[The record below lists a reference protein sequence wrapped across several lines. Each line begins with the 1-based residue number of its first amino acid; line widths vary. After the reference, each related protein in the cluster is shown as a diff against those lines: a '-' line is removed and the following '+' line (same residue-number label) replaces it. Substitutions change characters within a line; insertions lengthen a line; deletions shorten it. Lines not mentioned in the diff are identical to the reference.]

1 MARSTAFDAYEK
13 FRFTVTWSDSTS
25 DSGGSAEAP
34 LARSGF
40 HDIDMPQRNTT
51 IGEYREGLDGDFVQL
66 FEGLNRFANIAMH
79 RGVTQSDD
87 FYNWAKDCHNP
98 ETFKGQVSI
107 ASNTPTSLAAG
118 QALTRK
124 DLVIELFDRTGTIVK
139 AWKML
144 NCIVVD
150 FKPGDKLDASEDG
163 VKLMEELTVR
173 PEEVYELLVVDG
185 IVAST

>member
-13 FRFTVTWSDSTS
+13 FRFTVSWSDSIS
-25 DSGGSAEAP
+25 DSAGSAEAP
-34 LARSGF
+34 LQRAGF

-51 IGEYREGLDGDFVQL
+51 VGEYREGLDGDFVQL

-98 ETFKGQVSI
+98 ELFKGQVTVQNNQS
-107 ASNTPTSLAAG
+107 TSLAAG
-118 QALTRK
+118 QILTRK
-124 DLVIELFDRTGTIVK
+124 DLVVELFDRSGTIVK
-139 AWKML
+139 AWKLL

-150 FKPGDKLDASEDG
+150 FKPGDRLDAAEDSA
-163 VKLMEELTVR
+163 KLMEELTVR
-173 PEEVYELLVVDG
+173 PEDVYELTVVAG
-185 IVAST
+185 VVSGS

>member
-13 FRFTVTWSDSTS
+13 FRFVVTWTDSTS
-25 DSGGSAEAP
+25 DAGGSAEAP
-34 LARSGF
+34 LTRAGF
-40 HDIDMPQRNTT
+40 HDVDMPQRNTT

-79 RGVTQSDD
+79 RGVTSSQD

-98 ETFKGQVSI
+98 EIYKGQVSV
-107 ASNTPTSLAAG
+107 ASNPKTSLAAG
-118 QALTRK
+118 KVLIRK
-124 DLVIELFDRTGTIVK
+124 DLIINLYDRSGTIVK
-139 AWKML
+139 AWKLL

-163 VKLMEELTVR
+163 VKLMEELSIR
-173 PEEVYELLVVDG
+173 PEEVYELQVVDG
-185 IVAST
+185 VVAST

>member
-13 FRFTVTWSDSTS
+13 FRFTVSWSDSTS
-25 DSGGSAEAP
+25 DAAGSAEAP
-34 LARSGF
+34 LTRAGF

-79 RGVTQSDD
+79 RGVTQSED

-98 ETFKGQVSI
+98 EIHQGQVTLVANQS
-107 ASNTPTSLAAG
+107 TSLAAG
-118 QALTRK
+118 ELLIRK
-124 DLVIELFDRTGTIVK
+124 DLTVELFDRSGTIVK
-139 AWKML
+139 AWKLL

-150 FKPGDKLDASEDG
+150 FKPGDRLDAAEDSA
-163 VKLMEELTVR
+163 KLMEELTVR
-173 PEEVYELLVVDG
+173 PEDVLELPVVNG
-185 IVAST
+185 VVTSA